1 MSTNAKG
8 TSIEKIIKE
17 FDKND
22 IDEKVKIY
30 FALKESLTADLI
42 SRQQDTEDKLN
53 KIQDTKERL

>member
-1 MSTNAKG
+1 MSTKSKG

-17 FDKND
+17 FQKND

-30 FALKESLTADLI
+30 FTIKESLTAYLI

>member
-1 MSTNAKG
+1 MSTKSKG

-17 FDKND
+17 FQKND

-30 FALKESLTADLI
+30 FTIKESLTADLI